1 MSDNLIP
8 EQIFIFGVISLA
20 IYKAYLNIKQEI
32 ILSKIL
38 ISLAIVLIPLW
49 IFLIYKTY
57 KKVKKRNKETK
68 ERNESIKKDNE
79 LMEDFLHRDLNNM
92 TSEQLKKLLKKVEIM
107 SFFSEIG
114 KQFKKLTK
122 ERIKIANLILHK
134 KDLNE
139 EISTKIKE
147 KNNLNY
153 AIQELEIIKQK
164 KEQELRTKKEDIL
177 EHLDIDENNVFLME
191 DLTKKEIEALKEE
204 GFKKINEYDPILQEN
219 SNFLVKQVL
228 NHHLTHTLL
237 VERTK
242 KMLLQYLE
250 YNEVKIHD
258 TRDADITFKVG
269 NKKYAFEIETGNLL
283 GKKVQLRE
291 KVEELNRRYKKNWYF
306 IVSNQNLLTK
316 YRKYGKSTPR
326 SGVRRIVEKIVD
338 I

>member
-1 MSDNLIP
+1 MVLI
-8 EQIFIFGVISLA
+8 LKYA
-20 IYKAYLNIKQEI
+20 IYDNFNLPLFLEGFKTFLLIIGLICIIPVTIYLHNKSLKKSKEKQEEIEISKSEKLVIQKLLEKNIDSENSEKLKEFIKEIKKVFFWGDGSKQIKEKLVYAKTQLKIALQKESLHEIYQEKDELKQEI
-32 ILSKIL
+32 
-38 ISLAIVLIPLW
+38 
-49 IFLIYKTY
+49 
-57 KKVKKRNKETK
+57 
-68 ERNESIKKDNE
+68 NE
-79 LMEDFLHRDLNNM
+79 L
-92 TSEQLKKLLKKVEIM
+92 KK
-107 SFFSEIG
+107 
-114 KQFKKLTK
+114 
-122 ERIKIANLILHK
+122 
-134 KDLNE
+134 
-139 EISTKIKE
+139 
-147 KNNLNY
+147 
-153 AIQELEIIKQK
+153 IKQK